1 MFELYLRCP
10 ATGEPIYA
18 GFHATVNDGIASRP
32 FLRGS
37 ICPACGGTHDWRA
50 EAVWSAIPV
59 TLPSHEAP
67 VLGVSVE
74 QGEQEKEKLP
84 KVA

>member
-18 GFHATVNDGIASRP
+18 GFHATVSDGIATGA
-32 FLRGS
+32 FLKGS

-67 VLGVSVE
+67 VLGVSA
-74 QGEQEKEKLP
+74 EQEKEKLP

>member
-10 ATGEPIYA
+10 VTGEPIYA
-18 GFHATVNDGIASRP
+18 GFHATVNDEIATGA

-37 ICPACGGTHDWRA
+37 ICPACGGMHDWRA

-67 VLGVSVE
+67 VLGVSAE
-74 QGEQEKEKLP
+74 QDEQAKEKLP

>member
-10 ATGEPIYA
+10 VTGEPIYA
-18 GFHATVNDGIASRP
+18 GFHANVNDGIASGA
-32 FLRGS
+32 FMRGF
-37 ICPACGGTHDWRA
+37 ICPACGGMHDWRA

-59 TLPSHEAP
+59 ALPLHEAP
-67 VLGVSVE
+67 VLGVSAE
-74 QGEQEKEKLP
+74 QDKQAKEKLP